1 MVLPRIIQVDHLVYK
16 ITWAIIPP
24 VKAGWQVKLLVD
36 LGHLVNL
43 VRLVVVLDHRK
54 SLCPPGY
61 LG

>member
-24 VKAGWQVKLLVD
+24 VKVDWQVKLLVD
-36 LGHLVNL
+36 LGHLVGL
-43 VRLVVVLDHRK
+43 VRLVVVLVHRQ

-61 LG
+61 LV